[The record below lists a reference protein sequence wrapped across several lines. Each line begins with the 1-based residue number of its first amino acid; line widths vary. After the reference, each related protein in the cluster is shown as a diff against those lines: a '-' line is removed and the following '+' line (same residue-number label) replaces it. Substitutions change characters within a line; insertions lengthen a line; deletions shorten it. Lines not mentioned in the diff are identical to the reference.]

1 MMKSRSWTRKN
12 VFSLTKSGFDPFP
25 LHSDEEEEED
35 EQERLIRA
43 SGATST
49 PASTSVLLHTRGH
62 AVTPERESG
71 WLERAYQRLR
81 RGLWGSAN
89 AIGDSTASRTIVTVL
104 GLLLMF
110 LAFWL
115 IAMVVMYRGP
125 RPNFTTEVQCKWT
138 LLITSISHD
147 VQCSLL

>member
-1 MMKSRSWTRKN
+1 
-12 VFSLTKSGFDPFP
+12 
-25 LHSDEEEEED
+25 
-35 EQERLIRA
+35 
-43 SGATST
+43 
-49 PASTSVLLHTRGH
+49 VLLHTRDH
-62 AVTPERESG
+62 AVAPEREYG

-89 AIGDSTASRTIVTVL
+89 AVSDGAASRLIVTLL

-125 RPNFTTEVQCKWT
+125 RPKFTTEIPCK
-138 LLITSISHD
+138 
-147 VQCSLL
+147 